1 MAHYQEVDYCSEEV
15 RSVAS
20 PAGFGRHGGVQQHG
34 VTHRQPRPP
43 PPPRPPRP
51 RRLRPLPGA
60 RDQGRGGHQH
70 LHGRGPRAQGDL
82 PRPLRLISCFT
93 RAQLQ
98 RRRRTYLDW
107 TGGTY
112 RIRTC
117 VLPVFSYDVQ
127 NLCARSTVSAYFA
140 GLHTHPVSV
149 CSTKISS

>member
-20 PAGFGRHGGVQQHG
+20 PAGFGRHGGVQQHVVREKFEEVDRVSRTG
-34 VTHRQPRPP
+34 SH
-43 PPPRPPRP
+43 
-51 RRLRPLPGA
+51 
-60 RDQGRGGHQH
+60 DQGRGGHQH